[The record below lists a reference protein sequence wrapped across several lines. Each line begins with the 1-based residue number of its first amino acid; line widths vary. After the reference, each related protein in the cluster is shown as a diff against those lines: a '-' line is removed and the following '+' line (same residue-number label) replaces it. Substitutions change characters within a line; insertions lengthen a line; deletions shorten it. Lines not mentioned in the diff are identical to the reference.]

1 MIIVSIIFFI
11 YLITIG
17 VFAFGYGRIK
27 EFVFKEF
34 DVETKFTI
42 VIPFR
47 NEAENLPKLL
57 TSIHSLDYPTTQVE
71 FLFVDDA
78 STDNSVHLINRHFEH
93 NGKVLGRNSTQP
105 NISIIKNVRVSN
117 SPKKDAITTALK
129 VSTNEW
135 IITTDAD
142 CILPKKWL
150 KTIDNFIQQN
160 DCNFVVA
167 PVTYIVN
174 KSLLQQF
181 QLLDFLSLQASTISG
196 FGLGNPFLCN
206 GANLAYKKTVFEKVN
221 GFNNNNAIAS
231 GDDIFLL
238 EKFLQFDASKV
249 AYLKSQKAIVKTF
262 PVNTFNDLL
271 HQRVRWASKTANYN
285 LLFGKL
291 IGVLVL
297 VGNSIIALSP
307 ILIFYEVISITTVIS
322 YFLMKL
328 LFDYILLEKISNF
341 YNQKSSF
348 LSYLCSSILYPYFI
362 LLVALKSLF
371 SDYKWKGRTFKK

>member
-1 MIIVSIIFFI
+1 M
-11 YLITIG
+11 
-17 VFAFGYGRIK
+17 
-27 EFVFKEF
+27 
-34 DVETKFTI
+34 
-42 VIPFR
+42 
-47 NEAENLPKLL
+47 
-57 TSIHSLDYPTTQVE
+57 
-71 FLFVDDA
+71 
-78 STDNSVHLINRHFEH
+78 
-93 NGKVLGRNSTQP
+93 
-105 NISIIKNVRVSN
+105 
-117 SPKKDAITTALK
+117 
-129 VSTNEW
+129 
-135 IITTDAD
+135 
-142 CILPKKWL
+142 PKKWL